1 MVTRSRR
8 DWIVD
13 ITAIAVAACFS
24 VLTSGVLFGEVRH
37 PHWLLVLDQIAA
49 AGACAALWLR
59 RRHPFALALVLVVL
73 SAFSHFMGG
82 PLWVALFTAAVHCRP
97 RAVALLVG
105 IQLLL
110 RPIGLALRPESQVP
124 DELAVAASLVAMTAV
139 ISWGM
144 TVRYRRRLI
153 ATLYE
158 QAQRA
163 TRESIARE
171 MHDVLAHRLSLLSV
185 HAGAL
190 EYAAGASP
198 QDVRRAAGVIRS
210 SAHQALEELRD
221 VIGVLRAA
229 PGEEPGT
236 DGTRPQ
242 PTHREL
248 PRLAQESRLAG
259 ARVTLDQRLA
269 PPDADALP
277 ENTGRT
283 VYRIVQEGL
292 TNARKHAP
300 GAETTVTVDG
310 ARGTGVT
317 VEIRN
322 PLGAPQR
329 PGARLIP
336 GSGRGLT
343 GLRERVALAGGRIEA
358 GRDRGHFRLH
368 AWLPW
373 PP

>member
-24 VLTSGVLFGEVRH
+24 VLTSGVLFGEVRQ

-73 SAFSHFMGG
+73 STFSHFMGG

-105 IQLLL
+105 IHLLL
-110 RPIGLALRPESQVP
+110 RPVGLTLRPESQVP
-124 DELAVAASLVAMTAV
+124 DELVVVASLVAMTAV

-144 TVRYRRRLI
+144 TVRYRRRLV

-163 TRESIARE
+163 TREAIARE

-198 QDVRRAAGVIRS
+198 QDVQRAAGVIRS

-229 PGEEPGT
+229 PGEESGT
-236 DGTRPQ
+236 DGARPQ

-248 PRLAQESRLAG
+248 PRLAEESRLAG

-300 GAETTVTVDG
+300 GAETTITVDG
-310 ARGTGVT
+310 ACGTGVT

>member
-24 VLTSGVLFGEVRH
+24 VLTSGVIFGEVRE
-37 PHWLLVLDQIAA
+37 PHWLVVLDQIAA

-59 RRHPFALALVLVVL
+59 RRHPFALALALVVL
-73 SAFSHFMGG
+73 STFSHFMGG

-97 RAVALLVG
+97 RTVALLVA
-105 IQLLL
+105 LLL
-110 RPIGLALRPESQVP
+110 ALRPVSLALRPESQVP
-124 DELAVAASLVAMTAV
+124 DQVVVAASLVMLTAV

-144 TVRYRRRLI
+144 TVRYRRRLL
-153 ATLYE
+153 ATLYQ
-158 QAQRA
+158 QARRE
-163 TRESIARE
+163 TREAVARE

-198 QDVRRAAGVIRS
+198 QDVQRAAGVIRE

-229 PGEEPGT
+229 PGEGPGT
-236 DGTRPQ
+236 GSARPQ

-248 PRLAQESRLAG
+248 PRLAGEARRAG
-259 ARVTLDQRLA
+259 APVTLDQRLDA
-269 PPDADALP
+269 ADTLPDT
-277 ENTGRT
+277 TGRT
-283 VYRIVQEGL
+283 VYRVVQEGL

-300 GAETTVTVDG
+300 GAAATVTVEG
-310 ARGTGVT
+310 APGEGVT
-317 VEIRN
+317 VEVSN
-322 PLGAPQR
+322 PVGAPQL
-329 PGARLIP
+329 PSRLVP

-343 GLRERVALAGGRIEA
+343 GLRERVTLAGGRFEA
-358 GRDRGHFRLH
+358 GRDRGRFRLH